1 MLDERDSLIYL
12 LYFPWME
19 KDYAEIV
26 NLADMSAKS
35 GTNWTSTGFYPSL
48 VIFHNASIVFP
59 TFENP
64 MLRKGSN

>member
-1 MLDERDSLIYL
+1 
-12 LYFPWME
+12 ME

-59 TFENP
+59 TFEKP
-64 MLRKGSN
+64 MFRKGSN